1 MAEWAYHDH
10 FAGAIIDET
19 TGESME
25 YRDLIKSEKH
35 RAVWEHSFLNEL
47 GRLCSGIRDIIGTET
62 MEFIPKADIPKDRL
76 KDVTYG

>member
-35 RAVWEHSFLNEL
+35 RAV
-47 GRLCSGIRDIIGTET
+47 
-62 MEFIPKADIPKDRL
+62 
-76 KDVTYG
+76 